1 MFRLAI
7 FYQNAGE
14 TQNDTLPFSLLLKSP
29 PPVVN
34 VCAGK
39 SHSVTRIFITNV
51 LDRSQE
57 NHSVEDRPQCW
68 KMGRQKT
75 PEKVKWKIENIGK
88 IRYGAWESSLYK
100 LEYL

>member
-57 NHSVEDRPQCW
+57 NHSVEDRPQVLENGAPEDTRKGQMEDRKYW
-68 KMGRQKT
+68 KNPLRCL
-75 PEKVKWKIENIGK
+75 GK
-88 IRYGAWESSLYK
+88 FAV
-100 LEYL
+100 